1 VRKSGGGCRV
11 RKEFLVEPLFQSCV
25 AGGSRP
31 VMLVLALVSEI
42 AGTYRRVIV
51 VVNDH
56 T

>member
-1 VRKSGGGCRV
+1 MRRSGDGFRG

-31 VMLVLALVSEI
+31 VMLVLVLLSGI
-42 AGTYRRVIV
+42 AGTHRRVIM
-51 VVNDH
+51 VVNYH